1 MEGAKI
7 NSISIFI
14 WSYDFLKNTWNL
26 VMAALGLKVSLTTIF
41 KAWALKVKS
50 LAWYLSKSLL
60 PSL

>member
-14 WSYDFLKNTWNL
+14 WSYDLKKNTWNL